1 MNRHFH
7 NVLFAINYFSP
18 WVCKK
23 QLLAGGDND
32 EVFKVKGMYGDH
44 ISPLDYLCYDTLS

>member
-1 MNRHFH
+1 MIRHFH
-7 NVLFAINYFSP
+7 NILSAINYFLLR
-18 WVCKK
+18 VCKK

-32 EVFKVKGMYGDH
+32 EVFKVKGMYEDH